1 MMLSFTAPRRLI
13 AAHKET
19 TMFDVLIT
27 GGTVVDGTG
36 APGYRADVAI
46 TGEQIAALGD
56 HSQATAK
63 RIIDAR
69 GLIVAPGFIDTH
81 THSEGDLLVN
91 PQHACGLRQGITT
104 ELLGIDGMSYAPLS
118 HDNYLL
124 YRRWLKG
131 LLGEPPAALDMR
143 SVAAFRTHY
152 HRKVAI
158 NTAYLVPNGTVRLE
172 AVGFRDVPLT
182 GAAMHRYKALVR
194 EGLEQGAVGFTT
206 GSSYYPGPWTSTDE
220 LIEICEL
227 VRDLGGVYM
236 AEPRRANPERAFG
249 GGGVAEVLEIGRRTG
264 VQVHIA
270 HYRTGPHNAGQVQEH
285 LALIDAAKADGV
297 DVTLDI
303 YPYPSGSTIPVSFLP
318 SWAQEGGPAAIIK
331 RLRDPNDRAKLVH
344 YLDHDYRK
352 LRALEEGVFSFV
364 RGNPAL
370 EGLSLPDYAQRQG
383 QSLGAALCDVLLAQD
398 LAVGYTVPPPASYGL
413 WKQLSQDAMALL
425 ARDDYMVCS
434 DITPAGT
441 LPHPRAYGAFPRFL
455 GRLRRAYPT
464 VTLEGMVH
472 RMTDRPARRFHL
484 SKRGRL
490 QAGYCAD
497 VTIFDAERVID
508 TATYDD
514 PKQHPVGIPYVL
526 VNGQV
531 AVDHERCTGVL
542 AGQAVP

>member
-1 MMLSFTAPRRLI
+1 
-13 AAHKET
+13 
-19 TMFDVLIT
+19 MFDVLIT

-46 TGEQIAALGD
+46 TGEKIAALGD
-56 HSQATAK
+56 HSQATAR
-63 RIIDAR
+63 RIIDAS
-69 GLIVAPGFIDTH
+69 GLIVVPGLIDTH

-118 HDNYLL
+118 HDNYLT

-131 LLGEPPAALDMR
+131 LLGEPPEDLDMS
-143 SVAAFRTHY
+143 SVEAFRKHY

-172 AVGFRDVPLT
+172 AVGFRDVPLA
-182 GAAMHRYKALVR
+182 GNSDAMQRYKTLVR
-194 EGLEQGAVGFTT
+194 EGMEQGAVGFTT
-206 GSSYYPGPWTSTDE
+206 GSSYYPGPWTSTNE
-220 LIEICEL
+220 LVEICGL

-264 VQVHIA
+264 VKVHFA
-270 HYRTGPHNAGQVQEH
+270 HYRTSPHNAGQVREH

-318 SWAQEGGPAAIIK
+318 SWAQEGGPEAIIK

-344 YLDHDYRK
+344 YLDNDYRD
-352 LRALEEGVFSFV
+352 LRSLEEGVFSFV
-364 RGNPAL
+364 RGNPEL
-370 EGLSLPDYAQRQG
+370 EGISLPDYAKRQG
-383 QSLGAALCDVLLAQD
+383 KSLGETLCDVLLAQD

-413 WKQLSQDAMALL
+413 WKQISKDSMELI

-441 LPHPRAYGAFPRFL
+441 MPHPRSYGAFPRFL

-464 VTLEGMVH
+464 ITLEGMVH
-472 RMTDRPARRFHL
+472 RMTDRPASRFNL
-484 SKRGRL
+484 TKRGRL
-490 QAGYCAD
+490 KEGYFAD

-514 PKQHPVGIPYVL
+514 PMQHPIGIPYVL

-531 AVDHERCTGVL
+531 AVDNERCTGVM